1 MEMAGSDR
9 SKARSCGLALIFT
22 STLMALSASAAE
34 PSKAER
40 AWLPDQGD
48 GSYRNPVLAGD
59 YSDPDVVRVGEA
71 YYLVASSFTNVP
83 GLPILRSTDL
93 VNWTIIGHAL
103 ATIPPEAHHATPRR
117 GGGVWAPAIR
127 HRDGKFLIYYPDP
140 DFGVFVVSAK
150 DPAGPWSKPALVDD
164 RKGIIDPA
172 PFWDDDGQ
180 GWLVNGWAKSRAGF
194 ANVITAKRLNKAGD
208 RAVGEPITLID
219 GQRLPK
225 VATSIGPFPWMT
237 TEGPKL
243 YKRDGWYY
251 VFAPSGSV
259 KGGWQGVFR
268 SRKLE
273 GPYEGRNVLDQ
284 GRTPINGPHQ
294 GAWVTTP
301 TGEDWFLHFQD
312 TDSYGRRVWL
322 EPMAWKDGWPVIGQ
336 DPDGDGIGEPVLVH
350 RKPATKV
357 PSPRQA
363 PQDTDDF
370 DGKLSL
376 AWQWN
381 SNPQM
386 DWADLK
392 ARPGFA
398 RLKSISSSENL
409 WESGALLTQ
418 KLPAEHFTITTKLS
432 FAPKAVGER
441 AGLLMFGADYA
452 WIGLQNGPSGPSLV
466 RVDRTGA
473 DKFKP
478 ERVETA
484 LAQAPGTVWLRMSAE
499 PVVETDPAPDFS
511 PYWPSMLRSTHARV
525 TLSYSLDGETFTVV
539 GSPFVSRPGRWV
551 GAQVGL
557 FAQAPAGTPS
567 NTATRIGWTDFDG
580 FWVSR

>member
-1 MEMAGSDR
+1 MKR
-9 SKARSCGLALIFT
+9 SYRSMTHVCLGALAVLAT
-22 STLMALSASAAE
+22 TPLPAQAAQVV
-34 PSKAER
+34 PSQK

-48 GSYRNPVLAGD
+48 GTYRNPVLAGD

-103 ATIPPEAHHATPRR
+103 TTIPPQAHHATPRR

-127 HRDGKFLIYYPDP
+127 HRGGKFLIYYPDP
-140 DFGVFVVSAK
+140 DFGVFLITAK
-150 DPAGPWSKPALVDD
+150 DAAGPWSKPVLVDD

-208 RAVGEPITLID
+208 KTVGEPVTLID
-219 GQRLPK
+219 GEALPK

-243 YKRDGWYY
+243 YKRGGWYY
-251 VFAPSGSV
+251 IFAPSGSV

-268 SRKLE
+268 SRKLL

-284 GRTPINGPHQ
+284 GATEINGPHQ

-301 TGEDWFLHFQD
+301 SGEDWFLHFQD

-322 EPMAWKDGWPVIGQ
+322 EPMVWKDGWPAIGH
-336 DPDGDGIGEPVLVH
+336 DPDGDGLGEPVLVH
-350 RKPATKV
+350 RKPTSKN
-357 PSPRQA
+357 PSPLLA
-363 PQDTDDF
+363 PQDTDTF
-370 DGKLSL
+370 DGALNL

-381 SNPQM
+381 ANPQA
-386 DWADLK
+386 DWIDLT
-392 ARPGFA
+392 AAPGQA
-398 RLKSISSSENL
+398 RLKSISSPENL
-409 WESGALLTQ
+409 WEAGALLTQ
-418 KLPAEHFTITTKLS
+418 KLPAERFTITTKLS

-441 AGLLMFGADYA
+441 AGLVMFGADYA
-452 WIGLQNGPSGPSLV
+452 WIGLQNGTAGPALV
-466 RVDRTGA
+466 RVERRGA
-473 DKFKP
+473 DKFQP
-478 ERVETA
+478 EHVETA
-484 LAQAPGTVWLRMSAE
+484 LAKAPATLWLRLTAQ
-499 PVVETDPAPDFS
+499 PVVVKDPAPDFA

-525 TLSYSLDGETFTVV
+525 QFSYSLDGVSFTDV
-539 GSPFVSRPGRWV
+539 GAPFESRPGRWV
-551 GAQVGL
+551 GAQAGL
-557 FAQAPAGTPS
+557 FAQAPSGTPS
-567 NTATRIGWTDFDG
+567 NTATRIGWSDFDG

>member
-1 MEMAGSDR
+1 MSSVDR
-9 SKARSCGLALIFT
+9 SGMGRLGLALVAASVLASPI
-22 STLMALSASAAE
+22 SAAE
-34 PSKAER
+34 PARPEK

-48 GSYRNPVLAGD
+48 GTYRNPVLAGD

-71 YYLVASSFTNVP
+71 YYLVASSFTNVS

-93 VNWTIIGHAL
+93 VNWTIVGHAL
-103 ATIPPEAHHATPRR
+103 TTIPPEAHHAVPRR

-127 HRDGKFLIYYPDP
+127 HRGGQFLIYYPDP
-140 DFGVFVVSAK
+140 DFGVFLVTAK
-150 DPAGPWSKPALVDD
+150 DPAGPWSRPVLVDD

-194 ANVITAKRLNKAGD
+194 ANVITAKRLNKSGD
-208 RAVGEPITLID
+208 KTVGQPINLID
-219 GQRLPK
+219 GERLPN
-225 VATSIGPFPWMT
+225 VMTSQGPYPWMT

-284 GRTPINGPHQ
+284 GRTAINGPHQ
-294 GAWVTTP
+294 GAWVSTP

-322 EPMAWKDGWPVIGQ
+322 EPMAWKDGWPVIGA
-336 DPDGDGIGEPVLVH
+336 DPDGDGIGEPVLSH
-350 RKPATKV
+350 KKPASKITTA
-357 PSPRQA
+357 RLA
-363 PQDTDDF
+363 PQDSDEF
-370 DGKLSL
+370 DGELSL

-381 SNPQM
+381 ANPQA
-386 DWADLK
+386 DWIDLK
-392 ARPGFA
+392 TAPGFA
-398 RLKSISSSENL
+398 RLKSISSPENL
-409 WESGALLTQ
+409 WETGALLTQ
-418 KLPAEHFTITTKLS
+418 KLPAECFSITTRLA

-452 WIGLQNGPSGPSLV
+452 WIGLQNTATGPALV
-466 RVDRTGA
+466 RVDRLGA
-473 DKFKP
+473 NSFQP
-478 ERVETA
+478 ERVDTIIA
-484 LAQAPGTVWLRMSAE
+484 KAPASVWLRMNVE
-499 PVVETDPAPDFS
+499 PVVVTDPPPDFA

-525 TLSYSLDGETFTVV
+525 TFSYSLDGVTFTPV
-539 GSPFVSRPGRWV
+539 GAPFISRPGRWV
-551 GAQVGL
+551 GAQMGI
-557 FAQAPAGTPS
+557 FAQAPAGTPA

-580 FWVSR
+580 VWVGR

>member
-1 MEMAGSDR
+1 MGRDR
-9 SKARSCGLALIFT
+9 NKAWTCGRLLLAA
-22 STLMALSASAAE
+22 ALLAFRASAAE
-34 PSKAER
+34 PVAAQK

-48 GSYRNPVLAGD
+48 GTYRNPVLAGD
-59 YSDPDVVRVGEA
+59 YSDPDVVRVGET
-71 YYLVASSFTNVP
+71 YYLVTSSFTNVP
-83 GLPILRSTDL
+83 GLPILSSTDL

-103 ATIPPEAHHATPRR
+103 TKIPPVAHHAVPRR

-127 HRDGKFLIYYPDP
+127 YHQGKFLIYYPDP
-140 DFGVFVVSAK
+140 DFGVFLVTAK
-150 DPAGPWSKPALVDD
+150 DPAGPWSKPVLVDD
-164 RKGIIDPA
+164 RRGIIDPA

-180 GWLVNGWAKSRAGF
+180 GWLVNGWAKSRAGL
-194 ANVITAKRLNKAGD
+194 ANVITARRLNKAGD
-208 RAVGEPITLID
+208 KTVGEAITLID
-219 GQRLPK
+219 GERLPK
-225 VATSIGPFPWMT
+225 VGTSIGPFPWMT

-284 GRTPINGPHQ
+284 GSTEVNGPHQ
-294 GAWVTTP
+294 GAWVTTSS
-301 TGEDWFLHFQD
+301 GEDWFLHFQD

-322 EPMAWKDGWPVIGQ
+322 EPMRWQDGWPVIGQ
-336 DPDGDGIGEPVLVH
+336 DPDGDGVGEPVLVH
-350 RKPATKV
+350 RKPTTKT
-357 PSPRQA
+357 PSARQA
-363 PQDTDDF
+363 PQDSDSF
-370 DGKLSL
+370 EGPLSL

-381 SNPQM
+381 ANPQA
-386 DWADLK
+386 DWIDLA

-398 RLKSISSSENL
+398 RLKSISSPDNL
-409 WESGALLTQ
+409 WEAGALLTQ
-418 KLPAEHFTITTKLS
+418 KLPAERFTITTRLA

-441 AGLLMFGADYA
+441 AGLVMFGADYA

-466 RVDRTGA
+466 RIDRIGA
-473 DKFKP
+473 DKFRP
-478 ERVETA
+478 EQVETV
-484 LAQAPGTVWLRMSAE
+484 LAKAPGQVWLRMTTE
-499 PVVETDPAPDFS
+499 PITQTDPPPDFS

-525 TLSYSLDGETFTVV
+525 TFSYSLDGQAFTRV
-539 GSPFVSRPGRWV
+539 GEPFTSRPGRWV
-551 GAQVGL
+551 GAQVGI
-557 FAQAPAGTPS
+557 FAQAPAGTPA